1 MLLELKNIKKSFG
14 QKKVLNEINLSLN
27 GNGLY
32 LIDGVNGA
40 GKTTLLKIIG
50 LLDSDYEGEYSFLGH
65 KTRELKENALA
76 GLRKKYISFFFQ
88 GGNDLSFLNE
98 KENARF
104 RSVIE
109 GQEET
114 EEKESPS
121 QGERTIDYLRKS
133 LLSKKVLLLLDEPT
147 SNLSLNNAQR
157 VFDMLI
163 EVAKTKCVIVVTHD
177 SLLLHS
183 KKGTVIKLVDGKL
196 DYEEKSDGF
205 ITKSSLPH
213 KRKGMRLYLARKNA
227 FRDPFSLLASLLS
240 MAVFLFFG
248 SGVAGLYSLNPEPQ
262 LCSFYKTGDRC
273 ELIGSTRNYI
283 VSNDGETYSLNSPRS
298 FVTRSQFDDIER
310 SGYSFAFSTTDADYR
325 VLSSNEVCLVP
336 KNYHL
341 ATYSDDTI
349 LIDGRYLPFKID
361 DSITKPVV
369 NYRLYKSYQIEGE
382 IDAYGAYFSSQIDLI
397 PLQKILNDEL
407 VYHFISPS
415 ALKRRGET
423 KETNVL
429 DDELYLGKNIASKTS
444 GARCYFLDYSSFDFG
459 PNWSFFPNYRNV
471 FPTGVMPKY
480 NQNIAAQL
488 ADNEILVSDASL
500 QKIGEMPRFSS
511 AALTLNNV
519 QDEISFALKEGI
531 RMRIN
536 DPRVSV
542 ERIKEETRIWGSFER
557 AAENAQLWVPLLVVS
572 LLLSLME
579 KSLVFLKQKR
589 RPRND
594 FSLLR
599 SLGHSSFDTALILYS
614 PVLAG
619 DVFGLIIGAAVSPY
633 SIYMMNN
640 GTLMDVGALILL
652 PFVVSIAMGL
662 VFFFA
667 YYCFQTKS
675 RN

>member
-14 QKKVLNEINLSLN
+14 QKKVLNEINFSLN

-50 LLDSDYEGEYSFLGH
+50 LLDSDYEGEYSFLGY
-65 KTRELKENALA
+65 KTKELKENALA

-104 RSVIE
+104 RSIVE
-109 GQEET
+109 GQEEV

-121 QGERTIDYLRKS
+121 QGERTIDYLRKA

-157 VFDMLI
+157 VFDTLI

-177 SLLLHS
+177 SLLLRS
-183 KKGTVIKLVDGKL
+183 KKGIVIKLADGKL
-196 DYEEKSDGF
+196 NYEEKGDGF
-205 ITKSSLPH
+205 VAKPSLPH

-240 MAVFLFFG
+240 TVVFLFFG

-262 LCSFYKTGDRC
+262 LCSFYKTGDQC
-273 ELIGSTRNYI
+273 ELIGSTCNYI
-283 VSNDGETYSLNSPRS
+283 VSSDGGTYSLNSPYS
-298 FVTRSQFDDIER
+298 FLTRSQFDDVER
-310 SGYSFAFSTTDADYR
+310 SGYSFTFSTSNADYR
-325 VLSSNEVCLVP
+325 VLSSSEVCLVP
-336 KNYHL
+336 KNYRL

-369 NYRLYKSYQIEGE
+369 NYRLYKSYRIEGR
-382 IDAYGAYFSSQIDLI
+382 IDAYGAYFSSQIDSI
-397 PLQKILNDEL
+397 PLQKTLNDEF
-407 VYHFISPS
+407 VYHFVSPS
-415 ALKRRGET
+415 TLKRRGET
-423 KETNVL
+423 KELSVL
-429 DDELYLGKNIASKTS
+429 DDEFYLGKNIASKAS
-444 GARCYFLDYSSFDFG
+444 GVRCYFLDCSSFDFG
-459 PNWSFFPNYRNV
+459 PNWSFFPNYCSV
-471 FPTGVMPKY
+471 FPNGVMPKY
-480 NQNIAAQL
+480 NQNLSTKL
-488 ADNEILVSDASL
+488 ADNEILVSDDSL
-500 QKIGEMPRFSS
+500 QKIGKMPRFSS
-511 AALTLNNV
+511 ASLTLNNI
-519 QDEISFALKEGI
+519 QEEIPFALKEGI

-536 DPRVSV
+536 GPRVNV
-542 ERIKEETRIWGSFER
+542 EQIKEEARIWESLES
-557 AAENAQLWVPLLVVS
+557 ATENARLWIPLLVVS
-572 LLLSLME
+572 FLFSLME
-579 KSLVFLKQKR
+579 KSLVFLKQRR
-589 RPRND
+589 RPRDD

-599 SLGHSSFDTALILYS
+599 SLGHSSFDAALILYS
-614 PVLAG
+614 PVFVGEA
-619 DVFGLIIGAAVSPY
+619 FGLIIGAAISPY

-652 PFVVSIAMGL
+652 PFVVSIVMGL
-662 VFFFA
+662 VFFLV
-667 YYCFQTKS
+667 YYCFQVKTKK
-675 RN
+675 